1 MFWLKVFISSFS
13 GTWTLE
19 WWEIS
24 LDVKLLLHRE
34 SCYFQSVCYSKEILI
49 VFWGGG
55 NKQKLKQHRKTTN
68 PPSPLPHKPQPPC
81 LSRCLIWTIF
91 PLISKKLYGQ
101 TGTLHLVL
109 PNSIT
114 FTCVFSWNYLGKAYM
129 LYIWVQWNAFP
140 KTPEI
145 GWIVS

>member
-1 MFWLKVFISSFS
+1 MMRNISWCEAASPQ
-13 GTWTLE
+13 G
-19 WWEIS
+19 
-24 LDVKLLLHRE
+24 KLLFSKCLL
-34 SCYFQSVCYSKEILI
+34 FQGDFDCLLGE
-49 VFWGGG
+49 G